1 MELSRAVYVILAEN
15 LFGVHSSKTAASA
28 IRYFPERVAAVIDS
42 RYAGRC
48 VQDVLG
54 FGGQIPIVSGLEQ
67 ALARGE
73 PPPTA
78 LLVGVSPRGGQL
90 PPGWTDVIVRAAEHG
105 LDLVSGLH
113 QFLADIPAIS
123 AAAQRVGVE
132 ICDLRRAPTDLSIAM
147 GRAREVD
154 AFTVLTVG
162 TDCNLGKMTTA
173 LEIRAGLVQR
183 GERVAFAATGQT
195 GILIEGWGISVDA
208 VIGDFVAGASE
219 RLVLQA
225 AELTG
230 SGGIILVEGQGSLL
244 HPAYSGVTLGLLHGS
259 MPNALL
265 LCHDVARSCI
275 RSDGEY
281 DFVPLPPL
289 KDMVTL
295 VEAAAAWLRPA
306 PVIGISLK
314 TNTLAEDEARELV
327 QRVEEETGL
336 PVTDPIRFG
345 VAPLVDAVRNA
356 AISSRISGGTI
367 TRPPGEAAR
376 VHAG

>member
-15 LFGVHSSKTAASA
+15 LFGVHSSKTAVSA
-28 IRYFPERVAAVIDS
+28 IRYFPERVTAVIDS
-42 RYAGRC
+42 RHAGKV

-54 FGGQIPIVSGLEQ
+54 FGGSIPIVAGLEH
-67 ALARGE
+67 ALAEGE

-78 LLVGVSPRGGQL
+78 LLIGVSPRGGQL
-90 PPGWTDVIVRAAEHG
+90 PAGWVDVIVRAAERG
-105 LDLVSGLH
+105 FDVVSGLH
-113 QFLADIPAIS
+113 QFLSDVPAIR
-123 AAAQRVGVE
+123 AAAARAGVQ
-132 ICDLRRAPTDLSIAM
+132 ICDLRRPPEPLSIAM
-147 GRAREVD
+147 GRARCVD

-162 TDCNLGKMTTA
+162 TDCNLGKMTTG
-173 LEIRAGLVQR
+173 LEIRSGLVEQ

-208 VIGDFVAGASE
+208 VIADFIAGAAE
-219 RLVLQA
+219 QLVLQA

-230 SGGIILVEGQGSLL
+230 PGGIILVEGQGSLL

-281 DFVPLPPL
+281 DFVQLPNL
-289 KDMVTL
+289 SDMIGL

-314 TNTLAEDEARELV
+314 TDTLPIDEARAV
-327 QRVEEETGL
+327 ISQVEAETGL
-336 PVTDPIRFG
+336 PVSDPIRFG
-345 VAPLVDAVRNA
+345 VAPLVEAVRNA
-356 AISSRISGGTI
+356 ASGVL
-367 TRPPGEAAR
+367 A
-376 VHAG
+376 V